1 MWMTIINDDLEMKY
15 YTKILDFYQ
24 NQNFDKDTVEIWKS
38 KSYIELMQV
47 LKRTNNKNLVKNAI
61 ILILSLFEELPLDI
75 YDSSGLSVRELK
87 QEDKNSYISHLRTE
101 FANELPH

>member
-1 MWMTIINDDLEMKY
+1 MTVINDDLEMEY

-24 NQNFDKDTVEIWKS
+24 NQKFDKETVEIWKS

-75 YDSSGLSVRELK
+75 YDSSGQSVRELK
-87 QEDKNSYISHLRTE
+87 QEDKKSYISHLRSE
-101 FANELPH
+101 FANEIPN

>member
-1 MWMTIINDDLEMKY
+1 MTITNDDFEMEY

-24 NQNFDKDTVEIWKS
+24 NQEFDRETVEIWKS

-61 ILILSLFEELPLDI
+61 VLILSLFEDLPLDI
-75 YDSSGLSVRELK
+75 YDCSGQSVRDLK
-87 QEDKNSYISHLRTE
+87 KEDKNAYLANLRSE
-101 FANELPH
+101 FVDELSN

>member
-1 MWMTIINDDLEMKY
+1 MTTINDDLEMKY

-24 NQNFDKDTVEIWKS
+24 SQKFDRETVEIWKS
-38 KSYIELMQV
+38 KSYIELMKV

-61 ILILSLFEELPLDI
+61 ILILSLFEETPLDI

-101 FANELPH
+101 FSELPN

>member
-1 MWMTIINDDLEMKY
+1 MTTINDDLEMKY

-24 NQNFDKDTVEIWKS
+24 SQKFNRETVEIWKS

-61 ILILSLFEELPLDI
+61 ILILSLFEETPIDI

-101 FANELPH
+101 FSELPN

>member
-1 MWMTIINDDLEMKY
+1 MLIINDDLEMEY

-24 NQNFDKDTVEIWKS
+24 NQKFDKETIEIWKS

-47 LKRTNNKNLVKNAI
+47 LKRTHNKNLVKNAI

-75 YDSSGLSVRELK
+75 YESSGQSVRELT
-87 QEDKNSYISHLRTE
+87 QEDKNSYISHLRSE
-101 FANELPH
+101 FVDEFPN

>member
-1 MWMTIINDDLEMKY
+1 MRNINDDLEMYY

-24 NQNFDKDTVEIWKS
+24 SQEYDKDSVDIWKS

-61 ILILSLFEELPLDI
+61 ILILSLFEDTPLDI
-75 YDSSGLSVRELK
+75 YDNSGLSVGELK
-87 QEDKNSYISHLRTE
+87 QEDKKSYISHLKTE
-101 FANELPH
+101 FTNELIS